1 MSYKVI
7 TPKIVA
13 TNAATTTLTAGQSD
27 SVQVL
32 NVATGFVT
40 TLPAATALI
49 AGTTYKFIVKTS
61 VISSNYT
68 IQGASSSDLFYGS
81 VNLFS
86 TGVSPYAIN
95 CPANG
100 SSHYK
105 LVMAGTTTGGLV
117 GTVVTVTCLGLNAWL
132 IEGSLA
138 GSGTITATGV
148 FA

>member
-1 MSYKVI
+1 MSTTAK
-7 TPKIVA
+7 TKKIVA
-13 TNAATTTLTAGQSD
+13 TSTATLALVAGQSD

-40 TLPAATALI
+40 TLPAATAAL
-49 AGTTYKFIVKTS
+49 AGITYKFIVQTGVTS
-61 VISSNYT
+61 NSYT
-68 IQGASSSDLFYGS
+68 IQGASSSDIFYGGVALIS
-81 VNLFS
+81 NS
-86 TGVSPYAIN
+86 TSPYAIG

-105 LVMAGTTTGGLV
+105 LVMSGTTTGGLV
-117 GTVVTVTCLGLNAWL
+117 GTAVTFTCLGLNAWAVDGL
-132 IEGSLA
+132 VL

>member
-1 MSYKVI
+1 MSLNAK
-7 TPKIVA
+7 TKKIVKVSTA
-13 TNAATTTLTAGQSD
+13 TASLVAGQSD

-32 NVATGFVT
+32 NVVTGFVT
-40 TLPAATALI
+40 TLPAATAANTGI
-49 AGTTYKFIVKTS
+49 TYKFIVKLGVTS
-61 VISSNYT
+61 NNYT
-68 IQGASSSDLFYGS
+68 IQGATSSDIFYGGVALVS
-81 VNLFS
+81 NS
-86 TGVSPYAIN
+86 TSPYAIG

-117 GTVVTVTCLGLNAWL
+117 GTAVTFTCLGLNAWAVDGL
-132 IEGSLA
+132 VL